1 MNENKEGA
9 WDWIQCHWITDLAHN
24 SNSKLLPDLMNNQSM
39 NKCDPNFNIFAIT
52 IPTCS
57 LHYSHRV
64 DRRKSKETNSKSREG
79 VEEHDCKS
87 QFISESEHL
96 PAID

>member
-1 MNENKEGA
+1 M
-9 WDWIQCHWITDLAHN
+9 DLARN
-24 SNSKLLPDLMNNQSM
+24 SNSKLLPDLMNNQLM
-39 NKCDPNFNIFAIT
+39 NKRDPNFNIFAIT

-79 VEEHDCKS
+79 VEEHDHKS
-87 QFISESEHL
+87 QFISETEHL